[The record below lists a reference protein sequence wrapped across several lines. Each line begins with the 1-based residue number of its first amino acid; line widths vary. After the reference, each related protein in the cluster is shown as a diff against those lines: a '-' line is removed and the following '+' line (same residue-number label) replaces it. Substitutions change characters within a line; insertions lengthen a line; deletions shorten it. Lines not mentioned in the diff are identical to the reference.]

1 MAESVDALDLGSS
14 EETHGGSSPPSR
26 TRNNGIRIMQIA
38 VEKKDG
44 AELSFKV
51 EVPKERVEEELSRAF
66 HRLVREV
73 KVPGFRKGKVP
84 RKIFEHRFGQEVLQK
99 EAIKKLYPE
108 VYQGVVSEQNLSP
121 IIEPTLEIL
130 QFLPNKPLILR
141 IDLVTKPEV
150 KLGKYKGIKVKENK
164 IETSRGEITRALKQF
179 QEQYAEYPAV
189 KEKRGARNNDW
200 ATLDWQAFYK
210 GKLLVRGVEKN
221 FTFQIGSLV
230 FPPSFSQGL
239 IGLKSG
245 EKRSLEIQ
253 FPLNYPRKD
262 FAGREITLEV
272 TLKQI
277 RQKRLP
283 PINGEFAK
291 NLKFDSLKS
300 LRKHI
305 KENIAKTK
313 KNWEKKR
320 VISETVRKV
329 VEESN
334 VDLPLSLVERK
345 VDGRRKQL
353 ENRLKERE
361 TSLENYI
368 KDQKLSEKE
377 LQEKLKSE
385 VEKNLKTYF
394 VLEAIAEQEKIE
406 VKEEEIEER
415 LRSSVRG
422 KVEEKDIIRLKNS
435 LAARGELK
443 ILTAELRN
451 EKAIDF
457 LYHQARVERNHRLR
471 KHKNKQGG

>member
-1 MAESVDALDLGSS
+1 
-14 EETHGGSSPPSR
+14 
-26 TRNNGIRIMQIA
+26 MQIA
-38 VEKKDG
+38 VEKKEG

-66 HRLVREV
+66 RTLVREV

-84 RKIFEHRFGQEVLQK
+84 RKIFEHRFGQEILQK

-108 VYQGVVSEQNLSP
+108 VYQEVVAQQNLSP

-130 QFLPNKPLILR
+130 QFSPNKPLILR
-141 IDLVTKPEV
+141 IDLVTKPEI
-150 KLGKYKGIKVKENK
+150 KLGKYKGIKVKERK
-164 IETSRGEITRALKQF
+164 IETSKDEIKKTLGQL
-179 QEQYAEYPAV
+179 QDQYADYPPV
-189 KEKRGARNNDW
+189 KEKRGVRDNDW
-200 ATLDWQAFYK
+200 VTLDWQASYK
-210 GKLLVRGVEKN
+210 GKLLPAGIEKN
-221 FTFQIGSLV
+221 FTFQVGALV
-230 FPPSFSQGL
+230 LPLSFSQGL
-239 IGLKSG
+239 IGLKTG

-262 FAGREITLEV
+262 FAGREITFEV
-272 TLKQI
+272 TLKEI
-277 RQKRLP
+277 KEKRLP
-283 PINGEFAK
+283 PINGKFAK
-291 NLKFDSLKS
+291 NLRFDNLKS

-313 KNWEKKR
+313 KNWEGKR
-320 VISETVRKV
+320 LKTEIVRKV
-329 VEESN
+329 VEDGK

-345 VDGRRKQL
+345 VDERRSQL
-353 ENRLKERE
+353 ENRLKERG

-377 LQEKLKSE
+377 LQEKLKPE
-385 VEKNLKTYF
+385 VEKDLKTHF

-415 LRSSVRG
+415 LRSSIRG

-435 LAARGELK
+435 LAEGGELK

-451 EKAIDF
+451 EKVIDF
-457 LYHQARVERNHRLR
+457 LYHQARIER
-471 KHKNKQGG
+471 KHRS

>member
-1 MAESVDALDLGSS
+1 MGVRV
-14 EETHGGSSPPSR
+14 PPLAP
-26 TRNNGIRIMQIA
+26 RIKGLPAMQIA
-38 VEKKDG
+38 VEKKEG

-51 EVPKERVEEELSRAF
+51 ELPKERVEEELSRAF

-99 EAIKKLYPE
+99 EAIKRLYPE
-108 VYQGVVSEQNLSP
+108 VYQEVVVQQNLSP

-130 QFLPNKPLILR
+130 QFSPNKPLILR

-150 KLGKYKGIKVKENK
+150 KLGKYKGIKVKERE
-164 IETSRGEITRALKQF
+164 IETSKDEITRALGQL
-179 QEQYAEYPAV
+179 QEQYADYPPV
-189 KEKRGARNNDW
+189 KEKRGVRDNDW
-200 ATLDWQAFYK
+200 VTLDWQVFYK
-210 GKLLVRGVEKN
+210 GKLLARGVEKN

-239 IGLKSG
+239 IGLKTG

-262 FAGREITLEV
+262 FAGREITFEV

-277 RQKRLP
+277 REKRVP
-283 PINGEFAK
+283 SIDGKFVK

-313 KNWEKKR
+313 KNWEEKR
-320 VISETVRKV
+320 LSSETVRKV
-329 VEESN
+329 VENSK
-334 VDLPLSLVERK
+334 VDLPLSLVEGK
-345 VDGRRKQL
+345 VDERRSQL

-361 TSLENYI
+361 TTLENYI

-385 VEKNLKTYF
+385 VEKDLKTYF
-394 VLEAIAEQEKIE
+394 VLEAIAKQEKIE
-406 VKEEEIEER
+406 VRGEEIEER
-415 LRSSVRG
+415 LKSLVRG
-422 KVEEKDIIRLKNS
+422 KVEEKDMIRLKNS
-435 LAARGELK
+435 LAASGELK

-451 EKAIDF
+451 EKVVDF
-457 LYHQARVERNHRLR
+457 LYHQAKIER
-471 KHKNKQGG
+471 KQKS

>member
-1 MAESVDALDLGSS
+1 MGVRI
-14 EETHGGSSPPSR
+14 PPLAP
-26 TRNNGIRIMQIA
+26 GIKGLPAMQIA
-38 VEKKDG
+38 VEKKEG

-66 HRLVREV
+66 RKLVREA

-99 EAIKKLYPE
+99 EAIKRLYPE
-108 VYQGVVSEQNLSP
+108 VYQEVVVQQNLSP

-130 QFLPNKPLILR
+130 QFSPNKPLILR

-150 KLGKYKGIKVKENK
+150 KLGKYKGIKVKERE
-164 IETSRGEITRALKQF
+164 IETSKDEITRALGQL
-179 QEQYAEYPAV
+179 QEQYADYPPV
-189 KEKRGARNNDW
+189 KEKRGVRDNDW
-200 ATLDWQAFYK
+200 VTLDWQVFYK
-210 GKLLVRGVEKN
+210 GKLLARGVEKN
-221 FTFQIGSLV
+221 FTFQIGSSV

-239 IGLKSG
+239 IGLKTG

-262 FAGREITLEV
+262 FAGREITFEV

-277 RQKRLP
+277 REKRVP
-283 PINGEFAK
+283 PIDGKFVK
-291 NLKFDSLKS
+291 NLKFNSLKS

-313 KNWEKKR
+313 KNWEEKR
-320 VISETVRKV
+320 LSSETVRKV
-329 VEESN
+329 VEDSK
-334 VDLPLSLVERK
+334 VDLPLSLVEGK
-345 VDGRRKQL
+345 VDERRSQL

-361 TSLENYI
+361 TTLENYI

-385 VEKNLKTYF
+385 VEKDLKTYF

-415 LRSSVRG
+415 LKSLVRG

-435 LAARGELK
+435 LAASGELK

-451 EKAIDF
+451 EKVVDF
-457 LYHQARVERNHRLR
+457 LYHQARIER
-471 KHKNKQGG
+471 KHRS

>member
-1 MAESVDALDLGSS
+1 MGVRI
-14 EETHGGSSPPSR
+14 PPLAP
-26 TRNNGIRIMQIA
+26 GIKGLPAMQIT
-38 VEKKDG
+38 VEKKEG

-66 HRLVREV
+66 HRLVREA

-99 EAIKKLYPE
+99 EAIKRLYPE
-108 VYQGVVSEQNLSP
+108 VYQEVVVQQNLSP

-130 QFLPNKPLILR
+130 QFSPNKPLILR

-150 KLGKYKGIKVKENK
+150 KLGKYKGIKVKERK
-164 IETSRGEITRALKQF
+164 IETSKDEITRALGQL
-179 QEQYAEYPAV
+179 QEQYADYPPV
-189 KEKRGARNNDW
+189 KEKRGVRDNDW
-200 ATLDWQAFYK
+200 VTLDWQVFYK
-210 GKLLVRGVEKN
+210 GKLLARGVEKN

-239 IGLKSG
+239 IGLKTG

-262 FAGREITLEV
+262 FAGREITFEV

-277 RQKRLP
+277 REKRVP
-283 PINGEFAK
+283 PIDGKFVK
-291 NLKFDSLKS
+291 NLKFNSLKS

-313 KNWEKKR
+313 KNWEEKR
-320 VISETVRKV
+320 LSSETVRKV
-329 VEESN
+329 VEDSK
-334 VDLPLSLVERK
+334 VDLPLSLVEGK
-345 VDGRRKQL
+345 VDERRSQL

-361 TSLENYI
+361 TTLEDYI

-385 VEKNLKTYF
+385 VEKDLKTYF

-415 LRSSVRG
+415 LRSLVRG

-435 LAARGELK
+435 LATSGELK

-451 EKAIDF
+451 EKVVDF
-457 LYHQARVERNHRLR
+457 LYHQARIER
-471 KHKNKQGG
+471 KQKS